1 MGPLLYEL
9 PSASI
14 DSYIRRLERL
24 LELPLSVVHA
34 GHDRSFVRERL
45 REIATD
51 YLTLFRA

>member
-1 MGPLLYEL
+1 LGPLLYEL
-9 PSASI
+9 PGASI
-14 DSYIRRLERL
+14 DSYIRRLERV

-51 YLTLFRA
+51 YLTLFRV